1 MLTGFLALVV
11 FVAALSAAFAF
22 ALSRHM
28 RSTSALRRAAL
39 AAMGGAILPMLVP
52 LLGGAAF
59 GFTMLTVL
67 LVAYFVLYIL
77 VALPVAW
84 LVSRK
89 LDEGARRSPPPDTF
103 E

>member
-1 MLTGFLALVV
+1 MLSGFLALAV

-22 ALSRHM
+22 ALSRQM
-28 RSTSALRRAAL
+28 RATSALRRAAL
-39 AAMGGAILPMLVP
+39 AALAGAILPVLVP
-52 LLGGAAF
+52 LVAMLRQ
-59 GFTMLTVL
+59 GFAPLTVML
-67 LVAYFVLYIL
+67 GAYFVLYVF

-89 LDEGARRSPPPDTF
+89 LDEGAPKPPPPNTF

>member
-1 MLTGFLALVV
+1 MLTGILALTV

-28 RSTSALRRAAL
+28 RETSALRRAAL

-59 GFTMLTVL
+59 GFGMLTVL
-67 LVAYFVLYIL
+67 LVAYFVLYIF
-77 VALPVAW
+77 VALPVAF

-89 LDEGARRSPPPDTF
+89 FEAPARPRPDIF